1 MAREEDAT
9 HTADARRLPGADRH
23 LTVSPIDMRQA
34 RFATAMRGFD
44 RREVTAFL
52 EEAAND
58 YESAL
63 RENDRLRQDIV
74 RLEAALNQFR
84 ELEGSLKSTLMSTQK
99 VADDMRENAVQESA
113 RIVSEAEGRAE
124 LMTLQSQLRLEGIQR
139 EIDSLRLKRREA
151 ETSIE
156 ATISTLHSTLD
167 FVREQERRER
177 EGHAAPAP
185 APRRPQVVHTA

>member
-1 MAREEDAT
+1 MAKDEDAT

-52 EEAAND
+52 EEAATD
-58 YESAL
+58 YEGAM
-63 RENDRLRQDIV
+63 RENDRLRQEIV
-74 RLEAALNQFR
+74 KLEAALNQFR

-99 VADDMRENAVQESA
+99 VADDMRENAVQESG

-156 ATISTLHSTLD
+156 ATISTLNSTLD

-177 EGHAAPAP
+177 EGHL

>member
-1 MAREEDAT
+1 MAKDDDAT

-52 EEAAND
+52 GEAATD

-63 RENDRLRQDIV
+63 RENDRLRQEIV

-99 VADDMRENAVQESA
+99 VADDMRENAVQESG
-113 RIVSEAEGRAE
+113 RIVNEAEGRAE
-124 LMTLQSQLRLEGIQR
+124 LMTLQAQMKLEGIQR

-156 ATISTLHSTLD
+156 ATISTLNNTLD

-177 EGHAAPAP
+177 EGQA
-185 APRRPQVVHTA
+185 APRRPQVVQTA